1 MATNNGR
8 KRSNTTNRSGSKKT
22 ANGRT
27 NTSSKN
33 KKNNRTISDEDLLI
47 VNYAVIIGSI
57 CLCALLFLCNFGL
70 VGPFGD
76 VVSGIMFGL
85 FGKMAYVFPPILI
98 FLAFLWISK
107 QSDSRL
113 RTKMIAIIV
122 LFFAIDIIFEVT
134 EGYTSLHD
142 EYSLKEMFLLGYD
155 NRSGGGLLAG
165 SLGFFLNRFI
175 EKIATIII
183 DSCVMIICICFILG
197 KSFIDMFINGKDKI
211 KTTAREA
218 NEFRKERMMQRY
230 DEEEYYQQNLHDY
243 DPVSDP
249 YQENAPRKNLKNKR
263 QAEKER
269 RREELELKETENI
282 LRMDKKVSGI
292 TDNTALK
299 DSKLSSKHDDMHEI
313 FVKDTRP
320 ETVKERITLKD
331 SNPLDSSIRFHMADE
346 DENPVIERQEE
357 IPPVNEIKKEVSVP
371 VKTPKV
377 AAEDKIQEEKA
388 VIKPEQRVNKKYKFP
403 PLSLLSKNDSK
414 KNADSKMTLTETAK
428 KLEDALESFGVKARV
443 TDISQGPSVTRY
455 ELEPDI
461 GVKVSRITSL
471 ADDLKLHLAAKDIRI
486 EAPIPGKS
494 AVGIEVPN
502 TESSAV
508 KLRELFEDNE
518 FKNFGGNIVF
528 AVGKDIAGK
537 VIVADISKMP
547 HMLIAGSTGSGKS
560 VCINT
565 LIMSIIFKHDPKD
578 VQLIMVDPKVVEL
591 NVYNGLPHLMIPV
604 VTDPKKAAGALNWA
618 VAEMTDRYKKFADL
632 NVRDLKGYNK
642 KAEELNDEEHK
653 HLPQIVIIV
662 DELADLM
669 MVAAKEVEEAICR
682 LAQLARACGIHLILA
697 TQRPSVDVITGLIK
711 ANMPSRVAFAVSS
724 GVDSRTI
731 LDMNGAEKLLG
742 KGDMLFYPQGY
753 TKPARIQGAF
763 VSDKEVSEV
772 VEFIKDQRLHNEF
785 REQVEAG
792 VEKMGSSSG
801 GTSSGSGSE
810 YDDLFAQAGY
820 FIIEA
825 NKASIGNLQRKFKI
839 GFNRAARIMDQL
851 CEAGVVGNEQGTKP
865 REVLMSMEQFEAFIE
880 EYV

>member
-1 MATNNGR
+1 MATSGN
-8 KRSNTTNRSGSKKT
+8 KRSNSSSNRGRKPASSKKT
-22 ANGRT
+22 N
-27 NTSSKN
+27 NSKN
-33 KKNNRTISDEDLLI
+33 RKNTRTISDEDLLI
-47 VNYAVIIGSI
+47 INYAVIIGSI
-57 CLCALLFLCNFGL
+57 CICVLLFLCNFIKLG
-70 VGPFGD
+70 VIGD
-76 VVSGIMFGL
+76 ILSNIMFGL
-85 FGKMAYVFPPILI
+85 FGKMAYAFPVFLVI
-98 FLAFLWISK
+98 LAFLWISK

-113 RTKMIAIIV
+113 KTKMIAITV
-122 LFFAIDIIFEVT
+122 LFFALSIIFEVT
-134 EGYTSLHD
+134 KGFSSMND
-142 EYSLKEMFLLGYD
+142 EYSITQMWKTGYLE
-155 NRSGGGLLAG
+155 RAGGGVFGGSIGFLMNKYLGQLA
-165 SLGFFLNRFI
+165 
-175 EKIATIII
+175 TVII
-183 DSCVMIICICFILG
+183 DICVLIICILFILG
-197 KSFIDMFINGKDKI
+197 KSFIEMFLDGGDRI

-218 NEFRKERMMQRY
+218 REFRREQ
-230 DEEEYYQQNLHDY
+230 L
-243 DPVSDP
+243 
-249 YQENAPRKNLKNKR
+249 
-263 QAEKER
+263 EK
-269 RREELELKETENI
+269 RREEYDEDERELERQARRAEREEKARAKQLERERRLSEKEAAETENI
-282 LRMDKKVSGI
+282 LRMDKRISGVSV
-292 TDNTALK
+292 NTTLK
-299 DSKLSSKHDDMHEI
+299 DDPSLKKHDDMHEI
-313 FVKDTRP
+313 TFK
-320 ETVKERITLKD
+320 ETEREVVKERITVKD
-331 SNPLDSSIRFHMADE
+331 SNPMDSSIRFHMAGE
-346 DENPVIERQEE
+346 SEPEVKEPVESVTP
-357 IPPVNEIKKEVSVP
+357 IPQTPVNNVR
-371 VKTPKV
+371 VK
-377 AAEDKIQEEKA
+377 AQ
-388 VIKPEQRVNKKYKFP
+388 KPEPEPKKAEENTVIPKRENSNKKYKFP
-403 PLSLLSKNDSK
+403 PLSLLSKGESSKGGDSK
-414 KNADSKMTLTETAK
+414 NVLTETAR
-428 KLEDALESFGVKARV
+428 KLEDALDSFGVSARV

-455 ELEPDI
+455 ELEPAI

-502 TESSAV
+502 SESSGV
-508 KLRELFEDNE
+508 KLRELFEDTE
-518 FKNFGGNIVF
+518 FKDFKGNIVF

-537 VIVADISKMP
+537 VIVTDISKMP

-565 LIMSIIFKHDPKD
+565 IIMSIIYKHDPKD

-591 NVYNGLPHLMIPV
+591 NVYNGIPHLMIPV

-618 VAEMTDRYKKFADL
+618 VAEMTDRYKKFADM

-642 KAEELNDEEHK
+642 KVDELNDEEHK

-724 GVDSRTI
+724 GIDSRTI

-763 VSDKEVSEV
+763 VSDKEVSDV

-785 REQVEAG
+785 SEQVSES
-792 VEKMGSSSG
+792 VNKISSSPSA
-801 GTSSGSGSE
+801 SSASGDDSG
-810 YDDLFAQAGY
+810 YDELFVEAGY

-825 NKASIGNLQRKFKI
+825 NKASIGNLQRKFRI

-851 CEAGVVGNEQGTKP
+851 CDAGVVGAEQGTKP
-865 REVLMSMEQFEAFIE
+865 REVIMSSEQFEQFVE